1 MPSRRA
7 LLRSA
12 ALAPV
17 ALAAPALLAA
27 PIDAAA
33 KTRAPAAGV
42 VYIVRHAEKA
52 ADPDKT
58 GDPPLRPEGAARAQ
72 ALARALG
79 GVRLVGV
86 WCSPY
91 ARTRAT
97 ATPAALA
104 AGLTVGEH
112 DPHDADGLRA
122 RVHAAKGPCLV
133 VGHSNTVGK
142 LVAALGGPTLPDL
155 AEGEYDALDVVFW
168 TNEPQVVHQRLRYGA
183 PSA

>member
-12 ALAPV
+12 ALAPA

-27 PIDAAA
+27 PADATA
-33 KTRAPAAGV
+33 KSHAPAAGV

-52 ADPDKT
+52 ADPDKA
-58 GDPPLRPEGAARAQ
+58 GDPPLRPEGEARAQ

-79 GVRLVGV
+79 GVGLVGV
-86 WCSPY
+86 WCS
-91 ARTRAT
+91 AFTRTRAT
-97 ATPAALA
+97 AAPTAQH

-112 DPHDADGLRA
+112 DPHDAAGLRA
-122 RVHAAKGPCLV
+122 LVHAAKGPCLV

-168 TNEPQVVHQRLRYGA
+168 SNEPQVLHQRLRYGA